1 MGGTLGYS
9 RAMTRTATRWTSEAL
24 AARLRAQS
32 AIDAAPRG
40 LAALAAAEHL
50 ELLQTIENVSAARIS
65 VDDAVAKMTRISDEI
80 RDALASN
87 QR

>member
-1 MGGTLGYS
+1 
-9 RAMTRTATRWTSEAL
+9 MTRTATRWTSEAL
-24 AARLRAQS
+24 AARLRAQA

-50 ELLQTIENVSAARIS
+50 ELLRTIEKVSAARMS
-65 VDDAVAKMTRISDEI
+65 PDDAVAQMTRISEEL
-80 RDALASN
+80 REALSTTGA

>member
-1 MGGTLGYS
+1 
-9 RAMTRTATRWTSEAL
+9 MTRTATRWTSEAL

-50 ELLQTIENVSAARIS
+50 ELLQTIEKVSEARMS
-65 VDDAVAKMTRISDEI
+65 PDDAVAKMTRISEEI
-80 RDALASN
+80 RQALATTGS
-87 QR
+87 QG